1 MQVSEQG
8 EIDFAAAEVSS
19 TKEVPVLENGSGD
32 LVSLKN
38 NVEAKRIPG
47 FIVIKVSGR
56 FTFANFEGI
65 LGKLDK
71 ILTPPVVE
79 KELKVWES
87 LIMQPRIVHAFYFI
101 FLVCYT

>member
-1 MQVSEQG
+1 M
-8 EIDFAAAEVSS
+8 
-19 TKEVPVLENGSGD
+19 
-32 LVSLKN
+32 
-38 NVEAKRIPG
+38 
-47 FIVIKVSGR
+47 IKVSGR

-87 LIMQPRIVHAFYFI
+87 LIM
-101 FLVCYT
+101 